1 MTRSFAAVAAAA
13 AVTVAGACGLSPRP
27 DPTTFLVLA
36 PGAAAIAMPTIA
48 RPDLRIGVGPVT
60 IPTYLDRPQFV
71 TRVDATELQVNEFA
85 RWAAPLADLIAET
98 VGANIE
104 TYLAVGDL
112 VLHPWSRATP
122 PHYGVRI
129 TLQRFEAT
137 TADSVVLAGRWDI
150 VDGTG
155 AIVAG
160 PESVRYGGRAA
171 PGPTGGA
178 LGLSE
183 LLARMSADVAGAL
196 RTLPGGE

>member
-1 MTRSFAAVAAAA
+1 MTRSFAGVAVAAA
-13 AVTVAGACGLSPRP
+13 VTMIGACGLSPRP

-36 PGAAAIAMPTIA
+36 PGAAAVAMPTIA

-85 RWAAPLADLIAET
+85 RWAAPLAALIAET
-98 VGANIE
+98 VGANLE
-104 TYLAVGDL
+104 TYLAVGDV
-112 VLHPWSRATP
+112 VLHPWNRARS

-129 TLQRFEAT
+129 TLQQFEVTA
-137 TADSVVLAGRWDI
+137 ADSVVMAGRWDI
-150 VDGTG
+150 VDGAGTV
-155 AIVAG
+155 VAG
-160 PESVRYGGRAA
+160 PESVRYGGRAG
-171 PGPTGGA
+171 PGPKGGA
-178 LGLSE
+178 FALSE